1 MKILW
6 ASCSFLHPTTRGGQI
21 RTLEMLRRL
30 HRRHEIHYA
39 ALADPA
45 EPEGVAHAGEYSTR
59 VFPFEF
65 RPVSKDSPRFAA
77 GILAGVVSPLPLAIS
92 RWRHPEMRRSVGLL
106 LRDGGYD
113 CVVCDFLV
121 TAVNLPALDRAVLFQ
136 HNVESVIWQRHA
148 ENAKG
153 PLRRFYYRLQE
164 RRMAAFEASA
174 CANAQRVIAVSDQDA
189 ATMRRLFG
197 VDCAWVPTG
206 VDLDYFR
213 SPHPA
218 PPGGGLVFVGSMDWM
233 PNIDGI
239 SWFLDE
245 VLPLIRARRPETV
258 ITVVGRKPGPALLAR
273 AADDPLLCI
282 TGTVPDVRPHLWSA
296 AVSIV
301 PLRIGG
307 GTRLKIYE
315 SMAAGVPVVSTS
327 IGAEGLD
334 VLSGGNILL
343 GDTPQAFAAGCLE
356 LLGDPA
362 RRRDL
367 ASAGHDLVASR
378 YSWEQVARRFEQLLP
393 GAPGFVEAL
402 PA

>member
-39 ALADPA
+39 ALADPS
-45 EPEGVAHAGEYSTR
+45 EPEGVARAGEYSTR

-65 RPVSKDSPRFAA
+65 RPVPKGSPRFAA
-77 GILAGVVSPLPLAIS
+77 EILAGAVSPLPLAIS
-92 RWRHPEMRRSVGLL
+92 RWRHPEMRRSVGRL
-106 LRDGGYD
+106 LRDGNYD

-121 TAVNLPALDRAVLFQ
+121 TAINLPSLDRAVLFQ
-136 HNVESVIWQRHA
+136 HNVESVIWQRHS
-148 ENAKG
+148 ENATG

-174 CANAQRVIAVSDQDA
+174 CGSARRVIAVSDQDA

-206 VDLDYFR
+206 VDLEYFQP
-213 SPHPA
+213 PHPS
-218 PPGGGLVFVGSMDWM
+218 PPVEGLVFVGSMDWM
-233 PNIDGI
+233 PNIDGVN
-239 SWFLDE
+239 WFLDE
-245 VLPLIRARRPETV
+245 VLPLVRASRPLTPV
-258 ITVVGRKPGPALLAR
+258 TIAGRKPGPALLAR
-273 AADDPLLCI
+273 AAADPLLRI

-315 SMAAGVPVVSTS
+315 SMAANVPVVSTS

-334 VLSGGNILL
+334 VLSGRNILL
-343 GDTPQAFAAGCLE
+343 GDTAQAFAAGCIE
-356 LLGDPA
+356 LLGDPG
-362 RRRDL
+362 RRRDI
-367 ASAGHDLVASR
+367 AAAGHDLVATR

-393 GAPGFVEAL
+393 GAPDAVEAM

>member
-6 ASCSFLHPTTRGGQI
+6 VSSSFLHPTNRGGQI

-39 ALADPA
+39 ALADPG
-45 EPEGVAHAGEYSTR
+45 EPEGVARAGEYSTR

-65 RPVSKDSPRFAA
+65 RPGSKGSPRFAA
-77 GILAGVVSPLPLAIS
+77 EVLAGVVSRLPVAIS
-92 RWRHPEMRRSVGLL
+92 RWRHPEMRRSVGHL
-106 LRDGGYD
+106 LRDGNYD

-121 TAVNLPALDRAVLFQ
+121 TAVNLPSLDRAVLFQ

-148 ENAKG
+148 ENASG
-153 PLRRFYYRLQE
+153 RLRRFYFRLQE

-174 CANAQRVIAVSDQDA
+174 CGRARRVIAVSERDA
-189 ATMRRLFG
+189 ATIKRMFG

-206 VDLDYFR
+206 VDIDYFR
-213 SPHPA
+213 PPLPA
-218 PPGGGLVFVGSMDWM
+218 PPAEGLVFVGSMDWM
-233 PNIDGI
+233 PNIDGVN
-239 SWFLDE
+239 WFLDE
-245 VLPLIRARRPETV
+245 VLPLIRAERPETPV
-258 ITVVGRKPGPALLAR
+258 TIVGRKPPPALLAR
-273 AADDPLLCI
+273 AAADPLLRI

-296 AVSIV
+296 TVSVV

-315 SMAAGVPVVSTS
+315 SMAAGVPAVSTS

-334 VLSGGNILL
+334 VLIGGNILL
-343 GDTPQAFAAGCLE
+343 GDTPGDFAGRCLE
-356 LLGDPA
+356 LLGDPE
-362 RRRDL
+362 RRRVL
-367 ASAGHDLVASR
+367 AAAGHDMVASR

-393 GAPGFVEAL
+393 GAPGAVEAM